1 MFHLTLKKKQW
12 LWAYLFLLIPMIFF
26 IAIRLFPTLSAFRI
40 SLFEWNPLATEHEFI
55 QLENYQT
62 IYEELQNGRSATAMA
77 FKNTAKYVLIG
88 MPIQLILALFLALRL
103 NAIKNFQ
110 GLFRLVFFLPFIT
123 STVAISW
130 VFRWLYSTPYGPI
143 NVLLSTFGLPTQKFL
158 FDPNLA
164 IYSILAV
171 VVWQGLG
178 YCVIIFLAGL
188 KQIPRVYYEAA
199 QLDGANRFQELVFI
213 TLPLL
218 NNSFVYL
225 FVLQTIGF
233 LRMFAPIVNMTTNGE
248 GGPLNTT
255 TSIVLRI
262 YREGFSSLDMGYA
275 SALSVVLFV
284 IIMTVTAIQLAT
296 TSRSRNA

>member
-1 MFHLTLKKKQW
+1 MFKLTLKKKQW
-12 LWAYLFLLIPMIFF
+12 LWAYLFLLVPMIFF
-26 IAIRLFPTLSAFRI
+26 ITIRLIPTLSAFRI
-40 SLFEWNPLATEHEFI
+40 SLYNWNPLATEHEFVG
-55 QLENYQT
+55 LENYRT
-62 IYEELQNGRSATAMA
+62 IWEELQNSRTPTSMA
-77 FKNTAKYVLIG
+77 FKNTAKYVLLG
-88 MPIQLILALFLALRL
+88 MPIQLIVALFLALRL
-103 NAIKNFQ
+103 NAIKSLQ
-110 GLFRLVFFLPFIT
+110 GIFRLVFFLPFIT

-130 VFRWLYSTPYGPI
+130 VFRWLYSAPYGPL
-143 NVLLSTFGLPTQKFL
+143 NVLLAAFSLPTQKFL
-158 FDPNLA
+158 YNPKTA

-188 KQIPRVYYEAA
+188 KQIPRVYYEAS
-199 QLDGANRFQELVFI
+199 QLDGANRFQELIYI

-225 FVLQTIGF
+225 LVLQTIGF

-262 YREGFSSLDMGYA
+262 YREGFSSLNMGYA

-284 IIMTVTAIQLAT
+284 IIMIVTAIQLSYT
-296 TSRSRNA
+296 GRVSNA